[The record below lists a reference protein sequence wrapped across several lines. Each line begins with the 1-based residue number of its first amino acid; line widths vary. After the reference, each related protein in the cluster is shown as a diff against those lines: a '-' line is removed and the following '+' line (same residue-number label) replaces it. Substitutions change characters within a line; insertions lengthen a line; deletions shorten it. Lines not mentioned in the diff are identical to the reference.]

1 MNLIPRRKN
10 RRDDNGKRPIQSLGA
25 ITIKRPLLQ
34 SEALLTNGSDDA
46 LTLFA
51 LAAPENARADGALD

>member
-1 MNLIPRRKN
+1 MITESARFKAA
-10 RRDDNGKRPIQSLGA
+10 GA
-25 ITIKRPLLQ
+25 ITIKRPFLQ